1 MKKKMIL
8 SEERS
13 KEVVTLTMPAD
24 VIRDLERVAEAKG
37 MSDFQSLIRFYVGQ
51 ELRKDIADLR
61 RKNSVRQAGKILEK
75 YRIDPKII
83 EEVVA
88 AVA

>member
-8 SEERS
+8 SEDRS
-13 KEVVTLTMPAD
+13 VEVVTLKMPSD
-24 VIRDLERVAEAKG
+24 LIRDLKSVAEAKG

-51 ELRKDIADLR
+51 ELRKDIADIR